1 MTQEILEN
9 QYPLNFP
16 SDVKK
21 VPSDSVKLSRYNP
34 PLLSY
39 RQNPNAVLQVKENPC
54 GQLCALAMEQQSKS
68 KIFEKQH
75 EVPKSTAKKVWDGV
89 VTLACFIVLVVG
101 GVGIIGSVV
110 SAILSL

>member
-1 MTQEILEN
+1 MFCTHCGQEL
-9 QYPLNFP
+9 P
-16 SDVKK
+16 SDAKFCTACGAEAKAATKEEKPQLVKSRESESK
-21 VPSDSVKLSRYNP
+21 V
-34 PLLSY
+34 
-39 RQNPNAVLQVKENPC
+39 
-54 GQLCALAMEQQSKS
+54 
-68 KIFEKQH
+68 FEKQH

>member
-1 MTQEILEN
+1 MFCTHCGQEL
-9 QYPLNFP
+9 P
-16 SDVKK
+16 SDAKFCTACGAEVKAATKEEKPQLVKSRESESK
-21 VPSDSVKLSRYNP
+21 V
-34 PLLSY
+34 
-39 RQNPNAVLQVKENPC
+39 
-54 GQLCALAMEQQSKS
+54 
-68 KIFEKQH
+68 FEKQQ